1 MKQEMKQFEAEEPI
15 LDQLESELRQKIAN
29 KEKEIE

>member
-1 MKQEMKQFEAEEPI
+1 MKQFEAEEPI